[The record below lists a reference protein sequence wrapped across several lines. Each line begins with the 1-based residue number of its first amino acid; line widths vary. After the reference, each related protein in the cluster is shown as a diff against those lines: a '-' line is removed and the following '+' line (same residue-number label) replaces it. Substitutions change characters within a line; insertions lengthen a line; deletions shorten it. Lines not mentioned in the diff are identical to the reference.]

1 MRTIPQRELRN
12 DSGRILAEVA
22 AGATI
27 EVTSNGVVM
36 ALLVPPRVSAVERGR
51 RDGTMRP
58 ARRRIRA
65 SAIPRVAATEPL
77 SDALDDLRGER

>member
-22 AGATI
+22 AGESI

-36 ALLVPPRVSAVERGR
+36 AVLVPPRPGLVERGR
-51 RDGTMRP
+51 RDGTVLP
-58 ARRRIRA
+58 AGRRIRVRDLN
-65 SAIPRVAATEPL
+65 RVTADEPL
-77 SDALDDLRGER
+77 QVVLDELRGER